1 VPADFADGISAAI
14 RCCNSAWSDSRLR
27 KYPGYVA
34 LVIPSPLR
42 AVDVQLDDH
51 FDPFSGRRRASARLR
66 AGKRAADN
74 ERRKKKQTPL
84 QG

>member
-1 VPADFADGISAAI
+1 LTF
-14 RCCNSAWSDSRLR
+14 
-27 KYPGYVA
+27 
-34 LVIPSPLR
+34 
-42 AVDVQLDDH
+42 QLDDH